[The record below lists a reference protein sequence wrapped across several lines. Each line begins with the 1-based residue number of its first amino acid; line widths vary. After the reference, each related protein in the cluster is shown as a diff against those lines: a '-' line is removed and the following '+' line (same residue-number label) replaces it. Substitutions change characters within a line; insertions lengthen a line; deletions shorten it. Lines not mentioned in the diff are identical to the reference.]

1 MFAAM
6 SHSPTRLDFKPFA
19 PAQRPLS
26 WLPAVEPVLSH
37 SLPFASLSAYE
48 LVQHQYADQGIGFE
62 GAIALLPSNSS
73 FYEQSPQIVLMPT
86 SQRRSIVITL
96 LRPLQRVALRLRS
109 YRDIRLSALDASGH
123 CLAHCKTL
131 RHRYAEDQRK
141 APLEELVFEGRNVHS
156 LVVESLAP
164 FTLESFS
171 F

>member
-6 SHSPTRLDFKPFA
+6 SHSPTLADFKPFA
-19 PAQRPLS
+19 PAQRPVS
-26 WLPAVEPVLSH
+26 WLPAVEPAPSY
-37 SLPFASLSAYE
+37 SLAFARLSAYE
-48 LVQHQYADQGIGFE
+48 LVQHQYADQGIVFE

-96 LRPLQRVALRLRS
+96 SRPLQRVALRVRG
-109 YRDIRLSALDASGH
+109 YRDICLSALDASGH
-123 CLAHCKTL
+123 CVAHCRTL
-131 RHRYAEDQRK
+131 RHRYAVDQSK
-141 APLEELVFEGRNVHS
+141 APLEELILEGRSVHS
-156 LVVESLAP
+156 LVVESLSP